1 MNAKILIFP
10 LALLI
15 GIAEFATFYAP
26 IGFFTS
32 SEPQENLWNVL
43 KNVTWEYKYNKIEK
57 ATLPFPI
64 FSPEIKALEGKEIKI
79 KGYVIPTSLYT
90 DQEEDFFVISASP
103 ESSCFFCGGAGPE
116 TVMEI
121 YPKNKKIIKSLYKTA
136 TLSGKLKLNT
146 DDMAHLIYIL
156 EDATLLGP

>member
-1 MNAKILIFP
+1 MNTKFFLFL
-10 LALLI
+10 LALLV
-15 GIAEFATFYAP
+15 GVVEFSTFYTP
-26 IGFFTS
+26 LGFFNT

-43 KNVTWEYKYNKIEK
+43 KNITWEYKFNKKEN

-64 FSPEIKALEGKEIKI
+64 FSSEIKALEGKQIKI

-90 DQEEDFFVISASP
+90 DEEEEFFVISASP
-103 ESSCFFCGGAGPE
+103 ANSCFFCGGAGPE

-121 YPKNKKIIKSLYKTA
+121 YPKNKKIIKNLYKTA
-136 TLSGKLKLNT
+136 TLSGKLRLNT

>member
-1 MNAKILIFP
+1 MNAKIFIFP

-15 GIAEFATFYAP
+15 GIIEFSTFYAP
-26 IGFFTS
+26 IGFLTS
-32 SEPQENLWNVL
+32 SEPQENLWEVL
-43 KNVTWEYKYNKIEK
+43 KNVTWEYRYNKTEK

-64 FSPEIKALEGKEIKI
+64 FSSEIKALEGKEVRI
-79 KGYVIPTSLYT
+79 KGYVIPSNLYT
-90 DQEEDFFVISASP
+90 DNEEDFFIISATPS
-103 ESSCFFCGGAGPE
+103 SSCFFCGGAGPE

-121 YPKNKKIIKSLYKTA
+121 YPKNKKIMKNLYKTA

-156 EDATLLGP
+156 EDASLLGQ